1 MEGILGA
8 LYVSDN
14 CTLEGT
20 GVFFSRVF
28 KPFYDEF
35 VTFEM
40 LARHAADAVLEMLN
54 RLGCQQYSR
63 VHDVRSGV
71 HSCKSECALFQPH
84 CIVLK
89 CNSRLAREHTLRS
102 QGRQSRRGDAKGKRE
117 VPANI
122 DGEAEALEGRM

>member
-20 GVFFSRVF
+20 ERFFNRVF
-28 KPFYDEF
+28 KPFFDKF

-40 LARHAADAVLEMLN
+40 LAHHAADAVLEMLD

-63 VHDVRSGV
+63 VHDVRNGV
-71 HSCKSECALFQPH
+71 HSCKSESALSRSH
-84 CIVLK
+84 HAVLK
-89 CNSRLAREHTLRS
+89 RNSHLAREH
-102 QGRQSRRGDAKGKRE
+102 
-117 VPANI
+117 
-122 DGEAEALEGRM
+122 AL